1 MDRFDLKNRNQRES
15 KIKQRE
21 GEGEGEAD
29 ADIHIMTKEE
39 SDFERNP
46 SGKKNMHC
54 YPSLLVHISK
64 CYKTCEIDLERGG
77 NRGG

>member
-21 GEGEGEAD
+21 GEGEGEGE

-46 SGKKNMHC
+46 SEK
-54 YPSLLVHISK
+54 
-64 CYKTCEIDLERGG
+64 KTCIVIQVY
-77 NRGG
+77 